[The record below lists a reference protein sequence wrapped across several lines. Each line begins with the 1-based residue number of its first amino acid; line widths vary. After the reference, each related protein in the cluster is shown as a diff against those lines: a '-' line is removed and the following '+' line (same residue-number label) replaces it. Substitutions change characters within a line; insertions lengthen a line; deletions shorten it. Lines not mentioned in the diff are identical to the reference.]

1 MCVELYRQGKWPE
14 TPEGIKESNFQCRVR
29 KWARNQ
35 RLPNI
40 ISHGSQMSTV
50 SRMRIHQI
58 SEKYRGSC
66 EFIGSKSVY
75 QGEAPKNE

>member
-1 MCVELYRQGKWPE
+1 MTRFLIHFEKAGGNENPLAF
-14 TPEGIKESNFQCRVR
+14 GI
-29 KWARNQ
+29 
-35 RLPNI
+35 I
-40 ISHGSQMSTV
+40 GHGTQMSTV

-75 QGEAPKNE
+75 KGEAPKNE